1 MQTTSSAGTG
11 AINLTGN
18 ALAQRIFGNAGN
30 NRIDGKGGNDTLNGG
45 AGADVFVFSTAA
57 GVGNVDRIAGFV
69 SADQI
74 EIENAVFTGLV
85 DTNAPL
91 TTTTFTFN
99 NSGLA
104 TQTGQRIIYQTTTGS
119 LFYDADGS
127 AGPALS
133 VHFATVDLGT
143 VLAANDFTVI

>member
-1 MQTTSSAGTG
+1 
-11 AINLTGN
+11 
-18 ALAQRIFGNAGN
+18 
-30 NRIDGKGGNDTLNGG
+30 LNGG
-45 AGADVFVFSTAA
+45 AGADVFVFSTVA

-74 EIENAVFTGLV
+74 EIENAVFTGLI
-85 DTNAPL
+85 DTNTPL
-91 TTTTFTFN
+91 TAGAFAFN

-104 TQTGQRIIYQTTTGS
+104 TEAGHRIIYQTTTGFV
-119 LFYDADGS
+119 FYDADGS
-127 AGPALS
+127 AGPAGS